1 MKLKRYILY
10 IVGML
15 LLFPVAKA
23 AEPLTENE
31 DARLQTLVRDLHP
44 AVYLDNL
51 ELKVYGD
58 NPVVL
63 YVDAAS
69 IKMLVEAQETF
80 EDVELITLKLRSAK
94 EESAKINVSQLKAF
108 TNLKYV
114 LVQYEYD
121 ACSGGS
127 DTCLDKKA
135 DAAVALPTDSNVEV
149 LYQLSIPQ

>member
-23 AEPLTENE
+23 AEPLTSKE
-31 DARLQTLVRDLHP
+31 DARLQTLVQDLHP
-44 AVYLDNL
+44 AVYLVDK
-51 ELKVYGD
+51 EMRVYGD
-58 NPVVL
+58 SPVVL
-63 YVDAAS
+63 FVDAES
-69 IKMLVEAQETF
+69 IKMLAGAEEVF
-80 EDVELITLKLRSAK
+80 EEVKLITLKLQSAK
-94 EESAKINVSQLKAF
+94 GESAKINVSQLKAF
-108 TNLKYV
+108 TNLKYI

-121 ACSGGS
+121 ACGGG

-135 DAAVALPTDSNVEV
+135 DAAITLPADSDVEV